1 VTLGSV
7 AAWERLTLRNEHLG
21 SYRVV
26 SRIGDGGITT
36 VYRIGHTLPG
46 RRSAIKVLQPE
57 LSQSQAA

>member
-7 AAWERLTLRNEHLG
+7 AAWERLTLRDEHLG

-26 SRIGDGGITT
+26 ARIGDGEIAT
-36 VYRIGHTLPG
+36 VYRVKQTPPG
-46 RRSAIKVLQPE
+46 RATTIKVLQPE